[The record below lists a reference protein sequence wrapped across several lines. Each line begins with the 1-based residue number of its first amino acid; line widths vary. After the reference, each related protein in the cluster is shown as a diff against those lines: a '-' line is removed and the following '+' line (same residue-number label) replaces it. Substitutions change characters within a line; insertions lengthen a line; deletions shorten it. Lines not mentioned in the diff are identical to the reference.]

1 MKDLL
6 KIAKCQNYKCLI
18 EILDLKSESELKTSK
33 SKSEKKETEI
43 KTLKK
48 EMISKIEELV
58 EIKHAEINGT

>member
-18 EILDLKSESELKTSK
+18 EILDLKSELKTSK